1 VAIWAQ
7 IPCSKPRG
15 TGAFPGQD
23 IYTQPPAGGFVGS
36 RGDANVISVGFQG
49 PGGAGAQNVAETR
62 LNAGSIG
69 GASGNNLISTSIII
83 NIATGQ
89 TQQLTFSFTG
99 DNFLQVARTQ
109 QSETAFAQVA
119 MSVSLTLGGGQA
131 FLWVPDLNTGND
143 FGVATQTNPYAL
155 N

>member
-1 VAIWAQ
+1 
-7 IPCSKPRG
+7 
-15 TGAFPGQD
+15 
-23 IYTQPPAGGFVGS
+23 
-36 RGDANVISVGFQG
+36 
-49 PGGAGAQNVAETR
+49 
-62 LNAGSIG
+62 
-69 GASGNNLISTSIII
+69 
-83 NIATGQ
+83 
-89 TQQLTFSFTG
+89 LTFSFTG